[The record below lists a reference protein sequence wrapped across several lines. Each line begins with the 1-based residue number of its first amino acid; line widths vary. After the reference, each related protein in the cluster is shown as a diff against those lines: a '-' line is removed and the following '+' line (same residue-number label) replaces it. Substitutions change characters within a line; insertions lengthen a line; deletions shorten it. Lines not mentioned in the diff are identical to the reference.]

1 MCNHFVVLICIFL
14 ISLFWCLLTFW
25 ISSSINCLF
34 IFFAHLLTY
43 CPFLLMCSRPLYVC
57 VCVIIFF
64 FPLHALEISSPNL
77 WLTSTLGI
85 FVERSCKFFWGG
97 GAVLGLQCG
106 KRASPVAMLGFSCP
120 TACGILVPQPGIV
133 LLSPELEKSDS
144 LPLDHQGSSKS
155 CTWLCSQIYQVW

>member
-1 MCNHFVVLICIFL
+1 MPCSPLGDLPHPEIEPTSPACPALQVDSLL
-14 ISLFWCLLTFW
+14 LSHWRSPQKMDYSISTLLLDYAKE
-25 ISSSINCLF
+25 SQLGN
-34 IFFAHLLTY
+34 FAL
-43 CPFLLMCSRPLYVC
+43 PL
-57 VCVIIFF
+57 
-64 FPLHALEISSPNL
+64 PPPPTTHALEISSPNL

-85 FVERSCKFFWGG
+85 FVERRCKFFWGG

-155 CTWLCSQIYQVW
+155 CT